1 MGAFIV
7 PMTGTHRF
15 YMMEKVIH
23 GTPAGMALRAEVD
36 RLTRT
41 RVFLVTNRS
50 LAGSPK
56 LTEIVEFLGSL
67 YVGRYEGVTAHG
79 PRRCVVEGAEAAR
92 AAGADLLVAIGGGS
106 VIDAT
111 KVMQLC
117 LRHSIREAARLDEY
131 AGKRRS
137 DPSTRPPDADRWIR
151 SIAIPTTLS
160 AAEFTWF
167 GGASDPERGVKES
180 FSNSMMIP
188 QVVIMDPQ
196 MTLETPDRL
205 LVTTGMKAVDHAA
218 ERLASLAS
226 NPYNDAVS
234 GLALRILG
242 KSLRGVHADP
252 TDVDARG
259 ELQYGAFLSM
269 CGAAAGGTVGISH
282 AIGHALGAHCGVP
295 HGETSCVMLPAVM
308 NWNRSSNADRQL
320 LISEALGSPQ
330 QEAGAALADLVSYLG
345 LPRSL
350 RDVNVKR
357 DDIPPV
363 ARKAFG
369 DILAK
374 YNPRTVRSPADIE
387 EILEAA
393 W

>member
-1 MGAFIV
+1 VSIS
-7 PMTGTHRF
+7 GTHRF
-15 YMMEKVIH
+15 YMMEKVVH
-23 GTPAGMALRAEVD
+23 GAPAAVALKAEVD
-36 RLTRT
+36 RLEKT

-50 LAGSPK
+50 LARSSK
-56 LTEIVEFLGSL
+56 LAEIIELLGSL
-67 YVGRYEGVTAHG
+67 YVGQYAGVAAHG
-79 PRRCVVEGAEAAR
+79 PRGCVIEGAEAAR
-92 AAGADLLVAIGGGS
+92 AAEADILVAVGGGS
-106 VIDAT
+106 VIDAA

-117 LRHSIREAARLDEY
+117 LRHGIRVPGGLDEY
-131 AGKRRS
+131 AGGRRS
-137 DPSTRPPDADRWIR
+137 DPSTRPPDADQWIR
-151 SIAIPTTLS
+151 NIAIPTTLS

-196 MTLETPDRL
+196 MTIETPVRL

-218 ERLASLAS
+218 ERIASLAY
-226 NPYNDAVS
+226 NPYSDAVS
-234 GLALRILG
+234 ELALQVLG
-242 KSLRGVHADP
+242 RSLRAVHADP
-252 TDVDARG
+252 SDIEARG

-269 CGAAAGGTVGISH
+269 CGSAAGGAVGVCH

-308 NWNRSSNADRQL
+308 NWNRTANVERQRS
-320 LISEALGSPQ
+320 ISEALGSPQ
-330 QEAGAALADLVSYLG
+330 KTAGVALSDLIATLG
-345 LPRSL
+345 LPRTL

-357 DDIPPV
+357 DDMPAI

-369 DILAK
+369 DVLIK
-374 YNPRTVRSPADIE
+374 YNPREVRSPADIE

>member
-1 MGAFIV
+1 VSLI
-7 PMTGTHRF
+7 GTHRF
-15 YMMEKVIH
+15 YMMEKVVH
-23 GTPAGMALRAEVD
+23 GAPAAVALKEEVE
-36 RLTRT
+36 RLNKR

-50 LAGSPK
+50 LAKSSR
-56 LTEIVEFLGSL
+56 LDEITGLLGL
-67 YVGRYEGVTAHG
+67 LCVGQYAGVAAHG
-79 PRRCVVEGAEAAR
+79 PRKSVIEGAEAAR
-92 AAGADLLVAIGGGS
+92 AAEADILVAVGGGS
-106 VIDAT
+106 VIDAA

-117 LRHSIREAARLDEY
+117 LRHGIREPSGLDEY
-131 AGKRRS
+131 AGKRRG

-151 SIAIPTTLS
+151 TIAIPTTLS

-180 FSNSMMIP
+180 FSDSMMIP
-188 QVVIMDPQ
+188 QVVIMDPN
-196 MTLETPDRL
+196 MTVDTPCRL

-218 ERLASLAS
+218 ERLASLAH

-234 GLALRILG
+234 ALALQLLG
-242 KSLRGVHADP
+242 RSLRAVHADAL
-252 TDVDARG
+252 DIEARG

-269 CGAAAGGTVGISH
+269 CGAASGGTVGICH

-308 NWNRSSNADRQL
+308 NWNRVSNAERQR
-320 LISEALGSPQ
+320 LISAALGAPQ
-330 QEAGAALADLVSYLG
+330 QAAGAALADLVSDLG
-345 LPRSL
+345 LPQSL
-350 RDVNVKR
+350 REVNVKR
-357 DDIPPV
+357 DDLPAI

-369 DILAK
+369 DILTK
-374 YNPRTVRSPADIE
+374 HNPRAVRSPADVE